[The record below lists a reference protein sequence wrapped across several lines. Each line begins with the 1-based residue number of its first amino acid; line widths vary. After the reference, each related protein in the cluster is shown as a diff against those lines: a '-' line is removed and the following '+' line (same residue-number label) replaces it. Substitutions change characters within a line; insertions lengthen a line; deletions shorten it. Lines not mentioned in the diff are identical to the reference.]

1 MKTVFFGNHLYGH
14 HALAALLEEKLKPS
28 LVVANIRRGGET
40 PWYPSVVELADANGI
55 DVIQVN
61 KIEPGSEPYQRIAA
75 TAPDLFIVASY
86 RNLIAPELLALPPCG
101 AVNLHMAPLPKYRG
115 AHPENWA
122 IINGE
127 TEMGYT
133 VHYLDSGIDSGDV
146 IRQQAVPI
154 LPEDTILSLTFK
166 LAAAG
171 PAMLVDVVR
180 DLMAGHVERNPQ
192 DPTAASYYPPRTP
205 ADGEIDWARSSD
217 EIVNLVRALV
227 RPYPGAFASIDDSL
241 VIVWA
246 TKAVEGLHGEPGSV
260 LARTET
266 SMTVATG
273 NGAVEIMEYSEAAQV
288 GLG

>member
-1 MKTVFFGNHLYGH
+1 
-14 HALAALLEEKLKPS
+14 
-28 LVVANIRRGGET
+28 
-40 PWYPSVVELADANGI
+40 
-55 DVIQVN
+55 
-61 KIEPGSEPYQRIAA
+61 
-75 TAPDLFIVASY
+75 
-86 RNLIAPELLALPPCG
+86 
-101 AVNLHMAPLPKYRG
+101 
-115 AHPENWA
+115 
-122 IINGE
+122 
-127 TEMGYT
+127 MGYT

-246 TKAVEGLHGEPGSV
+246 AKAVEDLHGEPGSV

-288 GLG
+288 GVG